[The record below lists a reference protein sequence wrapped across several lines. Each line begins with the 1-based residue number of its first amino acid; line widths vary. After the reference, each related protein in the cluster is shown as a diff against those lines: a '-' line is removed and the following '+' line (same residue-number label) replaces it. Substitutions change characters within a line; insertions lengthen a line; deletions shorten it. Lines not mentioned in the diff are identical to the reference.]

1 MQKYELKLYVTG
13 KTTRSEQAI
22 RNLESICAE
31 AFGGEYVL
39 KVIDV
44 LESPQEAEDDKI
56 LATPTLMKTLPPPI
70 RRIIGDLSERD
81 KVLLALDLNTR
92 SEETHNGRDPE

>member
-13 KTTRSEQAI
+13 RTMRSEQAI
-22 RNLESICAE
+22 RNLESICAD

-56 LATPTLMKTLPPPI
+56 LATPTLIRTLPPPI
-70 RRIIGDLSERD
+70 RRIIGDLSERE
-81 KVLLALDLNTR
+81 KVLVALDLNTR
-92 SEETHNGRDPE
+92 LEEAENGSSE

>member
-13 KTTRSEQAI
+13 RTMRSEQAI
-22 RNLESICAE
+22 RNLESICAD

-44 LESPQEAEDDKI
+44 LESPQEAEDDRI
-56 LATPTLMKTLPPPI
+56 LATPTLIRTLPPPI
-70 RRIIGDLSERD
+70 RRIIGDLSERE
-81 KVLLALDLNTR
+81 KVLVALDLNTR
-92 SEETHNGRDPE
+92 LEEAENGSSE